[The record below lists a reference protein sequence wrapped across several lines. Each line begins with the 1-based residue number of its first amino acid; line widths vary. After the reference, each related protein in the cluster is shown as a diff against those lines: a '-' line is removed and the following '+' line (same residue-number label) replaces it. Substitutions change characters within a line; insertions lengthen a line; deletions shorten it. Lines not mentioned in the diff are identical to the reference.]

1 MARSNM
7 TVSAGGIVGE
17 FVRIL
22 PDSIRKE
29 LDIYVD
35 SLPPLNLVEALNA
48 LDDKEL
54 QAALRSCEQA
64 RMGPQLTRLGVDN
77 NKGRPRVPGL
87 LIAKLAR
94 GLSRGDMSAKL
105 VLQMLT
111 GGVYN
116 LLLVRAAAL
125 TNEFPPGWYCE
136 DLDTPVL
143 RALAVMGAHRLN
155 DPSAPW
161 ALAGMVRDED
171 SGVKI
176 LVKPDVMEALELST
190 GQFLLQAKPEKH
202 QVLREWVR
210 RRAMPPTTKDNPVP
224 TAARQA
230 TQKPSAGQHPTSRRP
245 STEATTGTD
254 HTAPSSAPNPALASI
269 PATASPATR
278 GTPAQRAQ
286 TDEHPTG
293 EGQELDVDT
302 ALSLLGQQFAEAV
315 SILLPRLRKALVE
328 TYAPDERDLETLAD
342 LRALLLRTSHEIAA
356 RTGTSQTTSPS

>member
-1 MARSNM
+1 MARSNT
-7 TVSAGGIVGE
+7 TVSAGSIVGE

-29 LDIYVD
+29 LDIYAD
-35 SLPPLNLVEALNA
+35 SLPPLNLIGALNA

-54 QAALRSCEQA
+54 QAALRSCEQT

-105 VLQMLT
+105 VLQMFT
-111 GGVYN
+111 GGVYH
-116 LLLVRAAAL
+116 LLLVRAADL
-125 TNEFPPGWYCE
+125 TNEFPPGWYRE

-143 RALAVMGAHRLN
+143 RALAMMGAHRLN

-171 SGVKI
+171 PAVKI
-176 LVKPDVMEALELST
+176 LVKPDAMEALELST

-202 QVLREWVR
+202 QVLREWVH
-210 RRAMPPTTKDNPVP
+210 RRAMPPTAQDNPVP

-230 TQKPSAGQHPTSRRP
+230 TQKPSACQRSTSRRP
-245 STEATTGTD
+245 STGATTGTD
-254 HTAPSSAPNPALASI
+254 HTPPSSAPYPAPASA

-278 GTPAQRAQ
+278 ATPAQRAQ

-302 ALSLLGQQFAEAV
+302 ALSLLDQQFAEAV
-315 SILLPRLRKALVE
+315 SVLLPRLRKALVE
-328 TYAPDERDLETLAD
+328 TYAPDERDLGTLAD

-356 RTGTSQTTSPS
+356 RTGTSQNDVAA

>member
-1 MARSNM
+1 MARSNT
-7 TVSAGGIVGE
+7 TVSAGSIVGE

-29 LDIYVD
+29 LDIYAD
-35 SLPPLNLVEALNA
+35 SLPPLNLIGALNA

-54 QAALRSCEQA
+54 QAALRSCEQT

-111 GGVYN
+111 GGVYH
-116 LLLVRAAAL
+116 LLLVRAADL
-125 TNEFPPGWYCE
+125 TNEFPPGWYRE

-143 RALAVMGAHRLN
+143 RALAMMGAHRLN

-171 SGVKI
+171 PAVKI
-176 LVKPDVMEALELST
+176 LVKPDAMEALELST

-202 QVLREWVR
+202 QVLREWVHG
-210 RRAMPPTTKDNPVP
+210 RAMPPTAQDNPVP
-224 TAARQA
+224 TAAR
-230 TQKPSAGQHPTSRRP
+230 
-245 STEATTGTD
+245 
-254 HTAPSSAPNPALASI
+254 
-269 PATASPATR
+269 
-278 GTPAQRAQ
+278 
-286 TDEHPTG
+286 
-293 EGQELDVDT
+293 
-302 ALSLLGQQFAEAV
+302 
-315 SILLPRLRKALVE
+315 
-328 TYAPDERDLETLAD
+328 
-342 LRALLLRTSHEIAA
+342 
-356 RTGTSQTTSPS
+356 